1 MVAYFT
7 IAFLAV
13 FLALIPT
20 NKKFGLNCAFLVITI
35 FLAIRYQWGNDY
47 PAYLSMYQD
56 FNTANFDLFDIEK
69 NAALRGGKEYGW
81 VILNRI
87 FGALHLGFFG
97 MIIALTLFEN
107 WVIRRMIIRFVEPRS
122 YWIAIAFY
130 VFTTW
135 FPTDA
140 SMMRQYLCVCLYILV
155 VELMTDKKV
164 RGYLFWAIGIIM
176 LGTTFHLSNMIT
188 MATLPAFYI
197 HFKNNNKTYILMV
210 GIGILLFLWNTYGFQ
225 YIGSALVQFMI
236 ADEGVRSYAVYAG
249 EQGEI
254 ASSGLGVIFSYI
266 KLVVLLFILPKIIEK
281 DKQSIVLLVI
291 ASYFIAAIG
300 AIIPPAGRMAIFFTI
315 WEIILWPW
323 LFKFAKRH
331 PWMFVV
337 ILVQIIIMGKEI
349 TDFFYDPTWHDYF
362 FEYHTIFDAPNWM

>member
-13 FLALIPT
+13 FLALIPS
-20 NKKFGLNCAFLVITI
+20 NKKFGLNCAFLVITT
-35 FLAIRYQWGNDY
+35 FLAIRYMWGNDY
-47 PAYLSMYQD
+47 LAYLEMYQN

-81 VILNRI
+81 VILNRL
-87 FGALHLGFFG
+87 FGTLHLGFFG

-107 WVIRRMIIRFVEPRS
+107 WVIRRMIIRFVEPKS

-135 FPTDA
+135 FPVDA

-197 HFKNNNKTYILMV
+197 HFKNNNKTYILM
-210 GIGILLFLWNTYGFQ
+210 
-225 YIGSALVQFMI
+225 
-236 ADEGVRSYAVYAG
+236 G

-254 ASSGLGVIFSYI
+254 ANSGLGVYFSYI

-281 DKQSIVLLVI
+281 DKQSIILLVI

-300 AIIPPAGRMAIFFTI
+300 TIIPPAGRMVIFFTI

-323 LFKFAKRH
+323 LFKFAKQH
-331 PWMFVV
+331 PWMFIV
-337 ILVQIIIMGKEI
+337 ILAQIIIMGKEI
-349 TDFFYDPTWHDYF
+349 TEFFYSPIWHDRF
-362 FEYHTIFDAPNWM
+362 FEYHTIFSAPTFM